1 MKKVSKQEKVNL
13 LFSAVLII
21 AFVLCSYFFSTVAIT
36 LASPW
41 DNIVTKLIYV
51 VFGLFLFYATRVG
64 DGKLV
69 FRFSLPSLIFVILPT
84 LYIMVAQSVT
94 VLPFNAQ
101 IASSSVITVLSAV
114 AFGYGL
120 PYTFVSGFELDNSDS
135 NIEELSDEETEIEGQ
150 IEEQIEGQTEE
161 QIEEQI
167 EGQTEELQDDTD
179 VQDTVTD
186 DFAEETTA
194 ENQQTDES
202 EDTQT
207 ADNTT
212 EE

>member
-94 VLPFNAQ
+94 ALPFNAQ

-135 NIEELSDEETEIEGQ
+135 NIEELSNEQTETEE
-150 IEEQIEGQTEE
+150 QTEE
-161 QIEEQI
+161 QT

>member
-13 LFSAVLII
+13 LFSAFLII

-69 FRFSLPSLIFVILPT
+69 FRFSLPSLILVILPT

-94 VLPFNAQ
+94 ALPFNAQ
-101 IASSSVITVLSAV
+101 IASNSVITVLSAV

-135 NIEELSDEETEIEGQ
+135 NSEELSNEQTEIE
-150 IEEQIEGQTEE
+150 EQTEE

-167 EGQTEELQDDTD
+167 EEQAEELQEDTD

>member
-13 LFSAVLII
+13 LFSAFLII

-135 NIEELSDEETEIEGQ
+135 NIEELSDEETEIEEQ
-150 IEEQIEGQTEE
+150 IEEQTEE
-161 QIEEQI
+161 QIEE
-167 EGQTEELQDDTD
+167 QTEELQDDTD

-186 DFAEETTA
+186 DFAEETTS
-194 ENQQTDES
+194 ENQQTEES